1 MDLRLFNRNVKIS
14 MFSIAIFI
22 FFLLVALI
30 RLHIV
35 RSKIL
40 ENSHIMGQEIA
51 ARFATKETM
60 KIKTQ
65 EMLLRSAAQSMEQI
79 LLLRPDWSEEE
90 IAAEQRR
97 FIDYIEAN
105 SEISRVEMSA
115 VIGGRFI
122 GSPDWETE
130 SDLSK
135 LNWYQS
141 ALNSK
146 GRVVYSN
153 LYKTGQSGGAR
164 VLTMSVQIG
173 NRDDVLAIHIYPE
186 KLNALLVDNKLPNHS
201 YYYLCDPNGHIMFT
215 INERTLSLEEQQP
228 YVDHIFSEVRKSLQ
242 SGEHSYI
249 TDYEGNKRGIYY
261 AVSDKGWISIVTI
274 PYDYLLGD
282 YQNLLQWFIIT
293 LGIMLLLMVV
303 LALRERM
310 LNKQVEIVNEVVR
323 VLGNYYNAIYR
334 INFQEGR
341 YFKVKAERS
350 DGMAASES
358 GNYEDLFKGVLEY
371 VEPSAADEFSRTF
384 SLEHIRKLFNEGVT
398 DFGGEF
404 RQRFDKEYKWVNVRL
419 TCDNSMGTGEAILS
433 FREVDAEKQ
442 KQLEHMQLIER
453 ALRVAKQN
461 AKSRNMFFSAMSH
474 DMRAPLNGMIGMAEL
489 AALHKEDPKAVD
501 DYVQKI
507 KSAGKQLLTL
517 INDILEMA
525 KMENGK
531 VEHLQED
538 FDIYAVV
545 NDISAMF
552 EAQSSVEK
560 KEYSKNLN
568 MRHEIV
574 TGDMQALHQVLNN
587 VLSNAVKYTREN
599 GSIFF
604 EVKHGE
610 LNKKG
615 RRCYKFIVRDTGC
628 GMSEKFLSKIYTP
641 FERDSLFGAQNVIGT
656 GLGMTI
662 VKSLVERM
670 EGSIEIESKLDEG
683 TCVTIS
689 IPFVVVQ
696 PDASSVDNV
705 EQQVQLK
712 DFAGSTVLV
721 VEDNDINMEIIT
733 ELLQMNGLK
742 VIQAANGQEAVDR
755 FAASE
760 LYSIDLLLM
769 DIQMPVM
776 NGCEAAKIIRG
787 LHREDA
793 ASVPIIALTG
803 NAASSDVEQ
812 AMQAGMNSY
821 MVKPVQMKLLA
832 QTMSEYITLE
842 HEEDYSAI

>member
-1 MDLRLFNRNVKIS
+1 MNLRLFNRNVKIS
-14 MFSIAIFI
+14 MFSIAIFV
-22 FFLLVALI
+22 FFLLVSLI
-30 RLHIV
+30 SLHIV

-79 LLLRPDWSEEE
+79 LLVRPDWSDEE

-122 GSPDWETE
+122 GSPDWESE
-130 SDLSK
+130 SDLKK
-135 LNWYQS
+135 LSWYQS

-173 NRDDVLAIHIYPE
+173 NRDDVLAVHIYPE

-215 INERTLSLEEQQP
+215 INERTLSIEEQQP

-249 TDYEGNKRGIYY
+249 TDYEGNKRGVYY

-293 LGIMLLLMVV
+293 LGIMLVLMVV

-310 LNKQVEIVNEVVR
+310 LNQQVEIVNEVIR
-323 VLGNYYNAIYR
+323 VLGNYYNAVYR
-334 INFQEGR
+334 INFEEGR

-350 DGMAASES
+350 DGIAASES
-358 GNYEDLFKGVLEY
+358 GNYDDLFRGVLEY

-384 SLEHIRKLFNEGVT
+384 SLEHIRKLLNEGVT

-419 TCDNSMGTGEAILS
+419 TCDSSMRTGEAILS

-453 ALRVAKQN
+453 ALRVAQQN
-461 AKSRNMFFSAMSH
+461 TKSRNMFFSAMSH

-489 AALHKEDPKAVD
+489 AALHRDDPKAVD

-560 KEYSKNLN
+560 KEFSRLLN
-568 MRHEIV
+568 IRHEIV
-574 TGDMQALHQVLNN
+574 NGDVQALHQILNN
-587 VLSNAVKYTREN
+587 VLSNAVKYTREH
-599 GSIFF
+599 GKIFF
-604 EVKHGE
+604 EVKRGQ
-610 LNKKG
+610 LTKKG
-615 RRCYKFIVRDTGC
+615 RCCYSFIVRDTGC
-628 GMSEKFLSKIYTP
+628 GMSEKFLEKIFTP
-641 FERDSLFGAQNVIGT
+641 FERDSLFGAQNIIGT

-662 VKSLVERM
+662 VKSLVERL
-670 EGSIEIESKLDEG
+670 EGTIQIESKLDEG

-689 IPFVVVQ
+689 IPFVIVQ
-696 PDASSVDNV
+696 PDTSSAAI

-712 DFAGSTVLV
+712 DFAGSRVLV

-733 ELLQMNGLK
+733 ELLRMNGLK

-755 FAASE
+755 FAASP
-760 LYSIDLLLM
+760 LFSIDLLLM

-776 NGCEAAKIIRG
+776 DGCEAAKLIRS
-787 LHREDA
+787 LDRDDA
-793 ASVPIIALTG
+793 VSVPIIALTG
-803 NAASSDVEQ
+803 NAGSRDVEA

-832 QTMSEYITLE
+832 QTMSEYITPE
-842 HEEDYSAI
+842 NDDDYSAI

>member
-1 MDLRLFNRNVKIS
+1 MNLRLFNKNVKIS

-22 FFLLVALI
+22 FFLLVSLI
-30 RLHIV
+30 SLHIV

-40 ENSHIMGQEIA
+40 ENSHVMGQEIA

-79 LLLRPDWSEEE
+79 LLVRPDWSEAE

-97 FIDYIEAN
+97 FVEYIEAN
-105 SEISRVEMSA
+105 SEISRVEMSS

-130 SDLSK
+130 SDLTK
-135 LNWYQS
+135 LGWYQS
-141 ALNSK
+141 ALVNK

-153 LYKTGQSGGAR
+153 LYKTGHSDAR

-173 NRDDVLAIHIYPE
+173 NRDDVIAMHIYPE

-201 YYYLCDPNGHIMFT
+201 NYYLCDPNGHIMFT
-215 INERTLSLEEQQP
+215 INERTLTLEEQQP
-228 YVDHIFSEVRKSLQ
+228 YVDHIFREIRQGMQNSEQ
-242 SGEHSYI
+242 NYI
-249 TDYEGNKRGIYY
+249 VDYEGNKRGVYY
-261 AVSDKGWISIVTI
+261 TVSEKGWISIVTI

-293 LGIMLLLMVV
+293 LGIMLLLIVV

-310 LNKQVEIVNEVVR
+310 LNKQVEIVNEVVS

-334 INFQEGR
+334 INFNEGR
-341 YFKVKAERS
+341 YFKVKAERA
-350 DGMAASES
+350 DGTAASAR
-358 GNYEDLFKGVLEY
+358 GNYEDLIKGVLEY
-371 VEPSAADEFSRTF
+371 VEPSAAEEFSRTF
-384 SLEHIRKLFNEGVT
+384 SLEHIRKLFNDGVT

-404 RQRFDKEYKWVNVRL
+404 RQRFDNEYKWVNVRL
-419 TCDNSMGTGEAILS
+419 TCDSSMRTGEAVLS

-442 KQLEHMQLIER
+442 KQLEHVQLIER
-453 ALRVAKQN
+453 ALRVAQQN

-489 AALHKEDPKAVD
+489 AALHKDDPEAVG

-560 KEYSKNLN
+560 KVFTKALN
-568 MRHEIV
+568 IRHEIV
-574 TGDMQALHQVLNN
+574 TGDVQALHQILNN
-587 VLSNAVKYTREN
+587 VLSNAVKYTKEN
-599 GSIFF
+599 GKISF
-604 EVKHGE
+604 EVKSSQ
-610 LNKKG
+610 LDKKG
-615 RRCYKFIVRDTGC
+615 CRCYSFIVNDTGC
-628 GMSEKFLSKIYTP
+628 GMSEKFLEKIFTP
-641 FERDSLFGAQNVIGT
+641 FERDSLFGAQNVVGT

-670 EGSIEIESKLDEG
+670 DGSIQVASKLGEG
-683 TCVTIS
+683 TCVTVS

-696 PDASSVDNV
+696 PDTSSV
-705 EQQVQLK
+705 EPAEYQVQLK
-712 DFAGSTVLV
+712 DFAGNTILV

-742 VIQAANGQEAVDR
+742 VLQAANGQEAVAR
-755 FAASE
+755 FAASP
-760 LYSIDLLLM
+760 LFSIDMLLM

-776 NGCEAAKIIRG
+776 DGCEAAKLIRK
-787 LHREDA
+787 LDRDDA
-793 ASVPIIALTG
+793 VSVPIIALTG
-803 NAASSDVEQ
+803 NAGNSDVEQ

-832 QTMSEYITLE
+832 RMMSEYITLE
-842 HEEDYSAI
+842 NEEGYSGI